1 MLLINAYLSDFAAK
15 KFEDLV
21 APSQDTERKLES
33 LFQIPARERACP
45 SEVETSEAS
54 FSSEYTMS
62 SGKDLPV
69 LPLFVVK
76 IYNLFAHI
84 V

>member
-1 MLLINAYLSDFAAK
+1 LLISVFLSDFAAK
-15 KFEDLV
+15 KFEELV
-21 APSQDTERKLES
+21 QPSPDTARKLEL
-33 LFQIPARERACP
+33 LFEIPVRERTCI

-62 SGKDLPV
+62 SGKGLPV
-69 LPLFVVK
+69 LPLLVVG
-76 IYNLFAHI
+76 IYNLLICI

>member
-1 MLLINAYLSDFAAK
+1 LLIKVSLSDFAAK

-21 APSQDTERKLES
+21 APSPDTERKLDS
-33 LFQIPARERACP
+33 LFQIPIRERACP

-62 SGKDLPV
+62 SGKGLPV

-76 IYNLFAHI
+76 IYNLFACT